1 MQANAAEREALGEY
15 SPCIGEEAPPLK
27 KAGPQKSK
35 IHLMGP
41 SQYLSAL
48 GKCSA
53 ELETH
58 VSSILQRVFLW
69 VLNLAHVFDA
79 SSLEQGLDA
88 VWVGG
93 GQDTFYQ
100 ALGVQLQNA
109 GITRPVGS
117 TGSTSAPNGYDFTPS
132 TEVIQ
137 TSLLL

>member
-1 MQANAAEREALGEY
+1 M
-15 SPCIGEEAPPLK
+15 
-27 KAGPQKSK
+27 
-35 IHLMGP
+35 
-41 SQYLSAL
+41 
-48 GKCSA
+48 CS
-53 ELETH
+53 LFWRT
-58 VSSILQRVFLW
+58 F
-69 VLNLAHVFDA
+69 FDA
-79 SSLEQGLDA
+79 SSFEQGLDA